1 MLSAIEAEQ
10 ALLGA
15 ILCDPVGQHHVLDL
29 VEPGDMLRP
38 WHGQVLAAMRRL
50 RERGALPSATD
61 VYRELQTD
69 PDLPRSA
76 AMDAVP
82 LAGLMEAAPRP
93 EHAGAYSAIVVEAEI
108 RRRLQLAG
116 SRLVQAAE
124 PADLE
129 AALAQVGRAR
139 ADIAGCAVR
148 WAALPVSRRTEPG
161 QRPDL
166 SREKPRPRP
175 GAASPTTRLRGNS
188 LSIHNTAVDALPAR
202 AVGHEQHATTSP
214 GGRADQKTAARLG
227 GTVRQRDRLAL
238 AASAAALRGL
248 IDEPSHLAAVGRWL
262 CPGHFAGAIHG
273 ELYTLLRDM
282 HAAGQAIDPVT
293 VSWEASRRGMRT
305 DPGRLAG
312 GIGSFATADAREVH
326 RLGTLAQITHA
337 GNGLQAD
344 AAKPAQALGSLLQAT
359 TAQLEALLNAPQP
372 SREPVPPASPARAL
386 SRMAIPAADESER
399 EAAL

>member
-15 ILCDPVGQHHVLDL
+15 ILCDPVGQHHVLNL

-82 LAGLMEAAPRP
+82 LAGLMEATPRP
-93 EHAGAYSAIVVEAEI
+93 EHAGAYAAIVVEAEI

-139 ADIAGCAVR
+139 ADIAECAVR

-161 QRPDL
+161 QRPNL
-166 SREKPRPRP
+166 SREEARPRP
-175 GAASPTTRLRGNS
+175 GAVNPTTRLRGNS
-188 LSIHNTAVDALPAR
+188 LSIHNTAAAAHPAR
-202 AVGHEQHATTSP
+202 AVGHEQHATAP
-214 GGRADQKTAARLG
+214 GGRADQITAARPG
-227 GTVRQRDRLAL
+227 GTARRRDRLAL

-248 IDEPSHLAAVGRWL
+248 IDEPSQLAAVGGWL
-262 CPGHFAGAIHG
+262 CPGHFAGAVHG
-273 ELYTLLRDM
+273 QLYTLLRDM

-344 AAKPAQALGSLLQAT
+344 AAEPAQALGPLLQAT
-359 TAQLEALLNAPQP
+359 TARLEALLNAPQP
-372 SREPVPPASPARAL
+372 GREPVQPASSVRTL
-386 SRMAIPAADESER
+386 SRVAFPAAGEPER
-399 EAAL
+399 EAAS